1 MVHISIS
8 TIILAVLA
16 FSVYPTFA
24 APIDTTG
31 RALSVRETVP
41 DTALPDAAPGTAAAL
56 QDPVTGATHRDAGT
70 SATPPNAA
78 AGFSLQDAATAG
90 ATTPNAETGATP
102 PVGALTD
109 PSPNPADSKSVE
121 GHHCHHHHHHR
132 ERADGRKRHHC
143 HHHHH
148 NKHKEDDDKQSESR
162 LGGSAATNYVTPFD
176 RDAGAAGVASQPVTR
191 AIDDLEDDDPD
202 DPDSEDDEPEDNER
216 RREIRDLSAKSH
228 RLHNAKSLSRK
239 ATQILHRPRDL
250 EGDFWQGFARDYD
263 EDLRWS

>member
-70 SATPPNAA
+70 GATPPNAA

-121 GHHCHHHHHHR
+121 GHHCRHHHHHSHHHHHHL
-132 ERADGRKRHHC
+132 
-143 HHHHH
+143 

-162 LGGSAATNYVTPFD
+162 GSAATNNVTPF
-176 RDAGAAGVASQPVTR
+176 DAGAAGVASQPVTR
-191 AIDDLEDDDPD
+191 AIDNLEDDDPD
-202 DPDSEDDEPEDNER
+202 DPDSEDDDPKYDLEDDER